1 MEKQRTRRYASASE
15 LAADVCRHLN
25 HEPVLAGPPSP
36 AYKLR
41 KFVRRNRAGVAFA
54 AVVTLVLI
62 GGIIGTTWG
71 MVEAARQRD
80 DARDAKDLAVAAQQE
95 SEQERNRAVEAE
107 RSATRLSAP
116 ETPSKPS
123 ASLPSMKR
131 PGPGP

>member
-1 MEKQRTRRYASASE
+1 RRYASASE

-62 GGIIGTTWG
+62 GGIVGTTWG

-107 RSATRLSAP
+107 PSAP

-123 ASLPSMKR
+123 ASLPSTKR